1 MRIITTVL
9 CVFTLLMLSGNI
21 EAQKKKGSNKKHSS
35 SKGDVEAAH
44 LEMKDACKKL
54 ESLEKI
60 KADMSPY
67 RFDKVNTT
75 KVFYKAYDKVVTVAI
90 PLFHSTGYKFI
101 INTEGL
107 PTKVDIKI
115 TDKPLAVN
123 GAKILHQSTETHFIY
138 EAPKDFEGTRIY
150 VSFKIPADAEFN
162 TGVRNKGCVLIGSG
176 YQNLDF

>member
-1 MRIITTVL
+1 MRILTVL
-9 CVFTLLMLSGNI
+9 LCFVSMLLYSGDI
-21 EAQKKKGSNKKHSS
+21 EAQKKKGSAKN
-35 SKGDVEAAH
+35 DDEPAH

-60 KADMSPY
+60 KSDMSPF

-90 PLFHSTGYKFI
+90 PLFHTTGYRFI

-107 PTKVDIKI
+107 PTQVDVKI
-115 TDKPLAVN
+115 TDKPIAVN
-123 GAKILHQSTETHFIY
+123 GAKIMHQTTENHFVY

-150 VSFKIPADAEFN
+150 ISFKIPADTEFN
-162 TGVRNKGCVLIGSG
+162 TSVRNKGCVLIGSG